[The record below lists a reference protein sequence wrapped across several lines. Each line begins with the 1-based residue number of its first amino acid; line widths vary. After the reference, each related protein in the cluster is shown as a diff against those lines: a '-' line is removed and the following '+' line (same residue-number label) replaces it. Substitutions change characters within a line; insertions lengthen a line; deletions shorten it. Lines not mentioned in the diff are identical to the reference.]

1 MKTMRI
7 KIKGDKLMLIKALT
21 ALQNAK
27 IDVTGVK
34 VGSKL
39 EKDKKPDHKAY
50 KLAEA
55 YDDNY

>member
-1 MKTMRI
+1 MKNIRI
-7 KIKGDKLMLIKALT
+7 AIRGNKVDLIKALT

-27 IDVTGVK
+27 IDVRGIK
-34 VGSKL
+34 VGGRG
-39 EKDKKPDHKAY
+39 ERNKKQAHRPY